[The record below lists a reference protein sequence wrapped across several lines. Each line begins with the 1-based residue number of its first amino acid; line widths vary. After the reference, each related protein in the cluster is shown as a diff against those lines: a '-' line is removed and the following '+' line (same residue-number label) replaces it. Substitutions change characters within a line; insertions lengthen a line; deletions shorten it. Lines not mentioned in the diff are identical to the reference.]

1 MLLFLSSQERLV
13 KRECLWVFGFGLHRI
28 GQFALEIVDS
38 GKFIPVPGLPQS
50 TGVKTKLQAAHT

>member
-1 MLLFLSSQERLV
+1 MNAAVPFLTRKTCE
-13 KRECLWVFGFGLHRI
+13 KGVFVGVW